1 MAKRKFKIVSV
12 EYDDYDNDFIGIK
25 QDTYLNEDAPSSN
38 YGFDTHMRVGKIT
51 GEQHIILTLKA
62 PEKEAVIGFDELIKV
77 ELLLYFGGGSYPYT
91 MYMGVISIND
101 IWDEAEATWDEA
113 QVGVAWSQGGGA
125 VKSRLGSIAE
135 GEEVIDVR
143 YTSAV
148 GQWINF
154 DLTPALSL
162 GEEKTF
168 VIIPIQLLG
177 GTTYMEA
184 QTKNNTPL
192 TLNPKLR
199 ITYKN
204 YSPDAFSDKD
214 NALTVE
220 PSQDNPEQPLLKWGG
235 VDNDD
240 FTRFRL
246 YRETS
251 PITDVSALTPIVD
264 ITDNSDQ
271 EYVDT
276 DTLAD
281 GTTYYYM
288 VIAEDSENTGNGAT
302 FSKNVSFTK
311 PKVNSTTL
319 TPVGSQNVG
328 VIATLLVTGN
338 APIKRL
344 YVDWKDGTASWYE
357 FETAE
362 LTKSVTH
369 IYLSHSS
376 GALTP
381 DVRIEDTNR
390 PDEKGRGFWS
400 SLTPITDTITIDDI
414 APLAKLRT
422 NVQKAIP
429 FSWVTLDASLSQPA
443 SSDATITKYRFKRYA
458 GDAWQDN
465 LADPIYEFQLSGPPW
480 NGTIVS
486 VSDVGGDIVR
496 MNTSL
501 HPLLSPG
508 DTVIIDGT
516 DHYDG
521 TYTVTGVGANYFEIE
536 HRFYGSDTGTWNNLM
551 PQTAEV
557 EVTTSTGQTATATL
571 TYGLGHE
578 IPLDLNFSPDANIS
592 EIPRTLGINKD
603 IRTPIGSDG
612 SDVEYVISRPA
623 ERVEIVADVV
633 SPHIEWDADKIRQAR
648 NENRLVRISFK
659 NEYETKIVEYT
670 GTIEGNVSISTIQEN
685 RARLSFTILVYTRTE
700 TYIPSKGGVI
710 TSIANDSGNCRIYT
724 DFEEL
729 TIGDEVRLLNMG
741 NKDYEGVYLVIGIG
755 SNYFTLN
762 CKYTANDTGEW
773 RKAVYTM
780 GEQ

>member
-1 MAKRKFKIVSV
+1 FVDFKV
-12 EYDDYDNDFIGIK
+12 
-25 QDTYLNEDAPSSN
+25 
-38 YGFDTHMRVGKIT
+38 
-51 GEQHIILTLKA
+51 
-62 PEKEAVIGFDELIKV
+62 
-77 ELLLYFGGGSYPYT
+77 
-91 MYMGVISIND
+91 
-101 IWDEAEATWDEA
+101 
-113 QVGVAWSQGGGA
+113 
-125 VKSRLGSIAE
+125 
-135 GEEVIDVR
+135 
-143 YTSAV
+143 
-148 GQWINF
+148 
-154 DLTPALSL
+154 
-162 GEEKTF
+162 
-168 VIIPIQLLG
+168 
-177 GTTYMEA
+177 
-184 QTKNNTPL
+184 
-192 TLNPKLR
+192 
-199 ITYKN
+199 
-204 YSPDAFSDKD
+204 
-214 NALTVE
+214 
-220 PSQDNPEQPLLKWGG
+220 
-235 VDNDD
+235 
-240 FTRFRL
+240 

-251 PITDVSALTPIVD
+251 PITSVASLTPIAT
-264 ITDNSDQ
+264 ITSPTDQ
-271 EYVDT
+271 EYIDD

-281 GTTYYYM
+281 GTTYYYL
-288 VIAEDSENTGNGAT
+288 VIAEDVVNTGDDAT

-311 PKVNSTTL
+311 PKVDSTTL
-319 TPVGSQNVG
+319 TPTGTQNVG
-328 VIATLLVTGN
+328 VVATLEVTGN

-390 PDEKGRGFWS
+390 PNDKGRGFWS

-414 APLAKLRT
+414 DPLAKLRT

-443 SSDATITKYRFKRYA
+443 SSDATITGYRFKRYA

-480 NGTIVS
+480 NGVITS
-486 VSDVGGDIVR
+486 VSDVAGDIVR
-496 MNTSL
+496 INVSAD
-501 HPLLSPG
+501 PLITAG

-516 DHYDG
+516 DKYDG
-521 TYTVTGVGANYFEIE
+521 IYTVIAVGLNYFDIE
-536 HRFYGSDTGTWNNLM
+536 HKYFGTDTGTWSNLT
-551 PQTAEV
+551 PQTAEL
-557 EVTTSTGQTATATL
+557 EVTTSTSKIATTTL
-571 TYGLGHE
+571 TYNLGHE
-578 IPLDLNFSPDANIS
+578 IPLDLNFTPETNIS

-603 IRTPIGSDG
+603 IKTPIGSDG

-670 GTIEGNVSISTIQEN
+670 GTIEGDVSISTIQEN

-710 TSIANDSGNCRIYT
+710 TLITDDADGNCRIFT
-724 DFEEL
+724 DFEGL
-729 TIGDEVRLLNMG
+729 SVGDDVRLLNMG
-741 NKDYEGVYLVIGIG
+741 NKDYEGVYLVLYVGTT
-755 SNYFTLN
+755 FFVVN
-762 CKYTANDTGEW
+762 CKYTGNDTGEW

-780 GEQ
+780 GEP